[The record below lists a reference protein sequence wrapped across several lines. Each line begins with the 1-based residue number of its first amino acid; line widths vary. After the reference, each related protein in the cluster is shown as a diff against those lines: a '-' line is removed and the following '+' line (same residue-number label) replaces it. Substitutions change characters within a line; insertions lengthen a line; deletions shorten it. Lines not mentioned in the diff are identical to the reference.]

1 MAAIESKHDDAR
13 HDEAKKMIEAYLGRL
28 RRLLAGVNQHEAGE
42 IVEELRSHILERVE
56 ASGDGASSPVEPVL
70 AALGSPEELANEYLT
85 DNLLARAEASRSPA
99 QILRS
104 LFRWA
109 SLSVAGFFV
118 LAISVLGYFLGAVFI
133 MVAALKPFHPQTA
146 GLWLLRDNAGDPEIS
161 LRLGFGTVPP
171 AGRDLLGWLVVP
183 VGLLAGCAMV
193 VLTTRLAL
201 WCARH
206 YRRSRLLPRS

>member
-1 MAAIESKHDDAR
+1 LNS
-13 HDEAKKMIEAYLGRL
+13 L
-28 RRLLAGVNQHEAGE
+28 RRCLRGVAENEVRE
-42 IVEELRSHILERVE
+42 IVEELRSHIVEKAAAGGVSGELTVEGVE
-56 ASGDGASSPVEPVL
+56 ATI
-70 AALGSPEELANEYLT
+70 AALGSPEELAAQYLT
-85 DNLLARAEASRSPA
+85 DNLLARVEVSRSPVK
-99 QILRS
+99 ILRN